1 FRLILSDKLISGGQ
15 RVQTFAFRPTSLGQI
30 IGLLNDHFGFQ
41 DLCARHG
48 SDAPQSVGAQLR
60 MQGLDGPKRT
70 PLHADSGLAAFFDGI
85 SFTQLPSIEV
95 RLAVPRPISA
105 PSAAVEAEEGAS
117 TRKRGRAARDQ
128 VEELEDANFKL
139 MRATEQVSR
148 RLDELERIV
157 ATQDERNSSVITK
170 AKREMLAV
178 QEKAMQEMQLKVDA
192 LKEDDANILRDLDVV
207 RQHSSLVERDGID
220 GRKEIVDMMTAFGQK
235 VDGQFDK
242 VEAELDKLKAEDER
256 LDAEANATKEDHRQ
270 QLEDHLNELQRL
282 EDAKVNMDT
291 WRKGEDGMSER
302 ITQELAA
309 FNQRFESEQEHTA
322 TRLLQEAQARE
333 KHDNEISK
341 LLGETTIRLDEDIR
355 KLLDEDIRKLNTDLQ
370 AGLQLADEQLQASR
384 TELSTSIHDKVSSL
398 DKKTDDRMSATDAN
412 IASKDAAI
420 HSKLD
425 DFSQNTIATFKS
437 LDERLDE
444 MVRVERARLGAI
456 ERDLSETSTKIRSEC
471 WAKIERVRTD
481 YEQEAARLDADLG
494 DLHMKHDVTKQ
505 EINFFQ
511 SRLKEQKDWTER
523 QLTEQATATRAA
535 AVDSQE
541 GLAAT
546 TKMLHA
552 LRDDAVSFREKMAKY
567 ISLLQH
573 SSDSQGDAINSLEMH
588 RSRISAQ
595 LEALKGDHTAYTGD
609 MDGWADDVRVKVE
622 RLFRALEPA
631 KVEWRIARASQ
642 RAKELKR
649 PLAVKSPSFQMKGIR
664 EGHMEFFPEGHNNSP
679 DGKAVLRLF
688 LPPTAHFRYQCWV
701 GRNSEG
707 PREHTPGSNLS
718 VDLVIDSW
726 KDQISDDGCIPIV
739 VE

>member
-1 FRLILSDKLISGGQ
+1 
-15 RVQTFAFRPTSLGQI
+15 
-30 IGLLNDHFGFQ
+30 
-41 DLCARHG
+41 
-48 SDAPQSVGAQLR
+48 
-60 MQGLDGPKRT
+60 
-70 PLHADSGLAAFFDGI
+70 AAFFDGI

-128 VEELEDANFKL
+128 VEELEDANFEL

-235 VDGQFDK
+235 VDGQFDE

-322 TRLLQEAQARE
+322 TRLLQEAQTRE

-370 AGLQLADEQLQASR
+370 AVLQLADEQLQASR
-384 TELSTSIHDKVSSL
+384 TELSTSIHDK
-398 DKKTDDRMSATDAN
+398 
-412 IASKDAAI
+412 
-420 HSKLD
+420 
-425 DFSQNTIATFKS
+425 
-437 LDERLDE
+437 
-444 MVRVERARLGAI
+444 
-456 ERDLSETSTKIRSEC
+456 
-471 WAKIERVRTD
+471 
-481 YEQEAARLDADLG
+481 
-494 DLHMKHDVTKQ
+494 
-505 EINFFQ
+505 
-511 SRLKEQKDWTER
+511 
-523 QLTEQATATRAA
+523 
-535 AVDSQE
+535 
-541 GLAAT
+541 
-546 TKMLHA
+546 
-552 LRDDAVSFREKMAKY
+552 
-567 ISLLQH
+567 
-573 SSDSQGDAINSLEMH
+573 
-588 RSRISAQ
+588 
-595 LEALKGDHTAYTGD
+595 
-609 MDGWADDVRVKVE
+609 
-622 RLFRALEPA
+622 
-631 KVEWRIARASQ
+631 
-642 RAKELKR
+642 
-649 PLAVKSPSFQMKGIR
+649 
-664 EGHMEFFPEGHNNSP
+664 
-679 DGKAVLRLF
+679 
-688 LPPTAHFRYQCWV
+688 
-701 GRNSEG
+701 
-707 PREHTPGSNLS
+707 
-718 VDLVIDSW
+718 
-726 KDQISDDGCIPIV
+726 
-739 VE
+739 